1 MDPVA
6 EVSHRMLGGA
16 PTPPA
21 DDAIEGSGAEIA
33 QVGVSVAEG
42 EAENPPAAAP
52 LLSEGNE
59 GGVLDKQED
68 GAAPTL
74 SEANMDVDAAPLA
87 SEGNEDGALDKQQD
101 GAPPPLWE
109 ANMDVDAAPLASEGN
124 DDGALD
130 KQQDGAPPPVREAN
144 MDVDEAPF
152 PSEGNEDGVLDKQ
165 QDGVAPAVSEA
176 NMDVN
181 ESSFPREDT
190 EHHAATESKTEVN
203 ECGVLEKQQDVAA
216 SVMGKTKI
224 VVDESSAPQ
233 QDHTVAA
240 APSEGD
246 SRVVDQHPNTSDG
259 GFPVKKDE
267 EGECLVGRY
276 ISSSVSDDGRICLG
290 KVASYDGSI
299 GVYNV
304 VFEDGQREELLLH
317 QLREVLMAEE
327 SSASGMKMSC
337 RKRKLDLL
345 VSPGSA
351 MEMKVPPRIR
361 QRVDP
366 CKMPARPDALQETG
380 CDSDI
385 SGNAAS
391 SSNSSVSTKEL
402 SAELCPPVQGPELP
416 PSSADIAVPE
426 ESISHLFSVYN
437 FLRSFNVQLFLSPF
451 GLDDFVASINCTVQ
465 NTLLDAVHVSLLQ
478 ALRRHLETKSSGG
491 SELASNCLK
500 YVDWAL
506 LDVLTWPTFLLEYLY
521 LMGYIKSLGG
531 KSFGRTLLAIEY
543 YKLPV
548 AMKLRLL
555 QILCDHV
562 TESGEL
568 KAELEAREGYNE
580 ETEYETDSRIL
591 SEAGSRAVLTRA
603 SKASVSKKVEGL
615 HDLET
620 TSNVTNPE
628 AVLLNPSQDSNS
640 DDCRICG
647 MDGTLVCCDGCPW
660 AYHSRCIGL
669 NKAFLPQGLWFC
681 PECVV
686 NKLGPASSRIERGA
700 RGAQMFGIDMC
711 GRLFL
716 GSCNYLLVIGTST
729 DAGSYARYYNQYD
742 VVKVMRILAPLDAY
756 TDICMR
762 ITEYWRHLLDIF
774 QNERSK
780 IGKEAGVTYTTQSN
794 TLSSVTPTDTAVG
807 SVLTTLKDAAGS
819 KTVVT
824 PQRNVQHEIV
834 VNQFTL
840 CSAEHL
846 EKQEC
851 MVTSVGAPT
860 EKNNEVCRQTPLAP
874 NDIHN
879 TPMNGAFR
887 PAGISS
893 ISHENRSVVTG
904 VSSVMP
910 ARSSHVLVRPD
921 FPSCGSG
928 IDSGL
933 SRQDTGNT
941 ISVKAGLSCPSSYKS
956 KYPLQLISEIGST
969 SDGKSAKAP
978 SFKPQAY
985 MNLYNHGN
993 VAASAAANLAILT
1006 SEEGKVSVSQLTT
1019 NLRKKMAADCA
1030 LQVKAFSSPAA
1041 QFIWPST
1048 EKKIMEVPRDRC
1060 GWCIA
1065 CKISAAGAK
1074 KACFLNVATANAAKG
1089 SARILSAM
1097 HVIKSSGSH
1106 FPSIAAYIVNM
1117 EESLRGLLVG
1127 SLQDTQQRQRWHKQ
1141 LQEASNCKTIV
1152 PLLLEL
1158 ESNICSIA
1166 FSPIWV
1172 KLVDDW
1178 PMESPPASAGALRP
1192 AAYQKRG
1199 TGGRRGRKRSV
1210 ITESAAVAD
1219 DDKSWKK
1226 VNWWS
1231 GGNISKRILQR
1242 GVHLSS
1248 AIRKAAR
1255 QGGKKRM
1262 AGLSY
1267 HDCSILP
1274 RRTRQFAWRACVGLS
1289 QNSSQ
1294 LALQVRYLD
1303 AHIRWKEFLSPDQ
1316 IPSDGRSSDA
1326 DFSALR
1332 NAVVC
1337 DKKIVDNKIRYALKF
1352 PNQKHLPVRVT
1363 KNILE
1368 AEGNQDQNGKFWF
1381 SENHVPLYMV
1391 REFEQK
1397 PGVSSLPTPGIVHS
1411 FMNLYKRR
1419 VKASTGDVFSY
1430 LFHKGDIYPCS
1441 SCKKDVP
1448 FRDVI
1453 RCSDCQGYCHKECTV
1468 KSVGG
1473 KGGTAAS
1480 SLICKLCLQ
1489 KRNLILTN
1497 YSTNARYALPQKK
1510 STGQL
1515 PVSAPKIIFKVGSS
1529 HSAEPAAKVQA
1540 QPVSKVQA
1548 QPVTKVETW
1557 PVAKVETLS
1566 TAKVQTHPITELK
1579 AWPVA
1584 NLATQNVAG
1593 LKAQAKIEAN
1603 KSKSEKPRRRKRT
1616 EEIKYFGLSWKKN
1629 KGDRSG
1635 SDFRANDVILKCKDG
1650 IGSAIKPTC
1659 CLCKKSYCPDFLY
1672 VRCEQCK
1679 AWVHGDAL
1687 RLEEDR
1693 ILEVVQYRCC
1703 KCRRRA
1709 MPICPH
1715 SDDYKKPEP
1724 EFSEQTVATSSQSSM
1739 LSSEETA
1746 SVANQDPLL
1755 ASYGIV
1761 EPIGEETFDADLSMN
1776 TVRFTSGTNQ
1786 KLTIRRAQGKNSGC
1800 VDQAGVDEYSNQNQ
1814 PLADANVNFSHMNG
1828 FSLSELE
1835 GVDPSELLG
1844 WDLSQGNEYSSPPDY
1859 TANCQLNGASCGSA
1873 ATGDFEPQT
1882 FFSFTDLLEADDT
1895 RFGQTFGMSAGLQD
1909 DGNCTGSFDQEIASF
1924 DDMAFMVEDVS
1935 SNMHFPANAP
1945 PPDDAPCKKCNNSQ
1959 PPPDLKCLVCG
1970 LCIHRQCSPWDESD
1984 LPVESADWAC
1994 GACREWR

>member
-74 SEANMDVDAAPLA
+74 S
-87 SEGNEDGALDKQQD
+87 
-101 GAPPPLWE
+101 E

-893 ISHENRSVVTG
+893 ISHENRSEVTG

-1158 ESNICSIA
+1158 ESNIRSIA

>member
-21 DDAIEGSGAEIA
+21 EDAIEGSGVEIA

-52 LLSEGNE
+52 LLNEGNE

-87 SEGNEDGALDKQQD
+87 SEGNEDGALDKQQY
-101 GAPPPLWE
+101 GAPPPLRE
-109 ANMDVDAAPLASEGN
+109 ANMDVDEAPLASEGN
-124 DDGALD
+124 EDGALD

-176 NMDVN
+176 NMDVD
-181 ESSFPREDT
+181 EASFPREDT

-216 SVMGKTKI
+216 SMMGKTKI

-240 APSEGD
+240 APSEGN

-276 ISSSVSDDGRICLG
+276 ISRSVSDDGRICLG

-304 VFEDGQREELLLH
+304 VFEDGQGEELLLH
-317 QLREVLMAEE
+317 PLRELLMAEE

-351 MEMKVPPRIR
+351 METKVPPRAR

-465 NTLLDAVHVSLLQ
+465 NTLLDAVHVSLLR

-562 TESGEL
+562 IESGEL

-580 ETEYETDSRIL
+580 ETEYETDSSIL
-591 SEAGSRAVLTRA
+591 SEAGSQAVLTRA

-615 HDLET
+615 QDLET
-620 TSNVTNPE
+620 ASNVTNTE
-628 AVLLNPSQDSNS
+628 AVLLHSSQDGNS

-742 VVKVMRILAPLDAY
+742 VVKVMRILAPSDAY

-780 IGKEAGVTYTTQSN
+780 IGKEAGVRYTTQSN
-794 TLSSVTPTDTAVG
+794 TLSSVTPMDGAVG

-824 PQRNVQHEIV
+824 PQRDVQHEIV

-846 EKQEC
+846 EKQKC

-893 ISHENRSVVTG
+893 ISHENSSVVTG

-910 ARSSHVLVRPD
+910 AQSSHGLVRPD
-921 FPSCGSG
+921 ISCGFG
-928 IDSGL
+928 IDNGL
-933 SRQDTGNT
+933 SGQNTGNT
-941 ISVKAGLSCPSSYKS
+941 ISVKAGLSCPSYKG

-969 SDGKSAKAP
+969 SDGKSAEVP

-1019 NLRKKMAADCA
+1019 NPRKKMAADCA

-1048 EKKIMEVPRDRC
+1048 GRKIMEVPRDRC

-1074 KACFLNVATANAAKG
+1074 KACFLNVATANAVKG

-1106 FPSIAAYIVNM
+1106 FASITAYMVNM

-1127 SLQDTQQRQRWHKQ
+1127 SLQDLQQRQRWHKQ

-1158 ESNICSIA
+1158 ESNIRSIA

-1178 PMESPPASAGALRP
+1178 PLESPPASAGALRP

-1199 TGGRRGRKRSV
+1199 TGGRRGRKRSLV
-1210 ITESAAVAD
+1210 TESAAAAD

-1316 IPSDGRSSDA
+1316 IPSDGKSSDA

-1332 NAVVC
+1332 NAVLC

-1510 STGQL
+1510 STCQL

-1540 QPVSKVQA
+1540 QPVAKVKA

-1557 PVAKVETLS
+1557 PVAKVEALS

-1593 LKAQAKIEAN
+1593 LQAQAKIEAN
-1603 KSKSEKPRRRKRT
+1603 RSKSEKPRRRKRP

-1629 KGDRSG
+1629 KSDRSG

-1679 AWVHGDAL
+1679 AWFHGDAL
-1687 RLEEDR
+1687 RLEEER

-1715 SDDYKKPEP
+1715 SDDYKKPGP

-1814 PLADANVNFSHMNG
+1814 PLADANVDFSHMNG

-1844 WDLSQGNEYSSPPDY
+1844 WDLSQGNEYTSPPDY

-1945 PPDDAPCKKCNNSQ
+1945 PPDDVPCKKCNNSQ

-1970 LCIHRQCSPWDESD
+1970 LRIHRQCSPWDESD

>member
-1 MDPVA
+1 
-6 EVSHRMLGGA
+6 
-16 PTPPA
+16 
-21 DDAIEGSGAEIA
+21 
-33 QVGVSVAEG
+33 
-42 EAENPPAAAP
+42 
-52 LLSEGNE
+52 
-59 GGVLDKQED
+59 
-68 GAAPTL
+68 
-74 SEANMDVDAAPLA
+74 MDVDEAPLA
-87 SEGNEDGALDKQQD
+87 SEGNE
-101 GAPPPLWE
+101 
-109 ANMDVDAAPLASEGN
+109 
-124 DDGALD
+124 DGALD

-176 NMDVN
+176 NMDVD
-181 ESSFPREDT
+181 EASFPREDT

-216 SVMGKTKI
+216 SMMGKTKI

-276 ISSSVSDDGRICLG
+276 ISRSVSDDGRICLG

-304 VFEDGQREELLLH
+304 VFEDGQGEELLLH
-317 QLREVLMAEE
+317 PLRELLMAEE

-351 MEMKVPPRIR
+351 METKVPPRAR

-465 NTLLDAVHVSLLQ
+465 NTLLDAVHVSLLR

-562 TESGEL
+562 IESGEL

-580 ETEYETDSRIL
+580 ETEYETDSSIL
-591 SEAGSRAVLTRA
+591 SEAGSQAVLTRA

-615 HDLET
+615 QDLET
-620 TSNVTNPE
+620 ASNVTNTE
-628 AVLLNPSQDSNS
+628 AVLLHSSQDGNS

-742 VVKVMRILAPLDAY
+742 VVKVMRILAPSDAY

-780 IGKEAGVTYTTQSN
+780 IGKEAGVRYTTQSN
-794 TLSSVTPTDTAVG
+794 TLSSVTPMDGAVG

-824 PQRNVQHEIV
+824 PQRDVQHEIV

-846 EKQEC
+846 EKQKC

-893 ISHENRSVVTG
+893 ISHENSSVVTG

-910 ARSSHVLVRPD
+910 AQSSHGLVRPD
-921 FPSCGSG
+921 ISCGFG
-928 IDSGL
+928 IDNGL
-933 SRQDTGNT
+933 SGQNTGNT
-941 ISVKAGLSCPSSYKS
+941 ISVKAGLSCPSYKG

-969 SDGKSAKAP
+969 SDGKSAEVP

-1019 NLRKKMAADCA
+1019 NPRKKMAADCA

-1048 EKKIMEVPRDRC
+1048 GRKIMEVPRDRC

-1074 KACFLNVATANAAKG
+1074 KACFLNVATANAVKG

-1106 FPSIAAYIVNM
+1106 FPSITAYMVNM

-1127 SLQDTQQRQRWHKQ
+1127 SLQDLQQRQRWHKQ

-1158 ESNICSIA
+1158 ESNIRSIA

-1178 PMESPPASAGALRP
+1178 PLESPPASAGALRP

-1199 TGGRRGRKRSV
+1199 TGGRRGRKRSLV
-1210 ITESAAVAD
+1210 TESAAAAD

-1248 AIRKAAR
+1248 AIRNAAR

-1316 IPSDGRSSDA
+1316 IPSDGKSSDA

-1332 NAVVC
+1332 NAVLC

-1368 AEGNQDQNGKFWF
+1368 AE
-1381 SENHVPLYMV
+1381 
-1391 REFEQK
+1391 
-1397 PGVSSLPTPGIVHS
+1397 
-1411 FMNLYKRR
+1411 
-1419 VKASTGDVFSY
+1419 
-1430 LFHKGDIYPCS
+1430 
-1441 SCKKDVP
+1441 
-1448 FRDVI
+1448 
-1453 RCSDCQGYCHKECTV
+1453 
-1468 KSVGG
+1468 
-1473 KGGTAAS
+1473 
-1480 SLICKLCLQ
+1480 
-1489 KRNLILTN
+1489 
-1497 YSTNARYALPQKK
+1497 
-1510 STGQL
+1510 
-1515 PVSAPKIIFKVGSS
+1515 
-1529 HSAEPAAKVQA
+1529 AAKVQA
-1540 QPVSKVQA
+1540 QPVAKVKA

-1557 PVAKVETLS
+1557 PVAKVEALS

-1579 AWPVA
+1579 ACPVA

-1593 LKAQAKIEAN
+1593 LQAQAKIEAN
-1603 KSKSEKPRRRKRT
+1603 RSKSEKPRRRKRP

-1629 KGDRSG
+1629 KSDRSG

-1679 AWVHGDAL
+1679 GFLTSDVPLHTAWFHGDAL
-1687 RLEEDR
+1687 RLEEER

-1715 SDDYKKPEP
+1715 SDDYKKPGP

-1746 SVANQDPLL
+1746 SVADQDPLL

-1776 TVRFTSGTNQ
+1776 TVRFTSGINQ

-1814 PLADANVNFSHMNG
+1814 PLADANVDFSHMNG

-1844 WDLSQGNEYSSPPDY
+1844 WDLSQGNEYTSPPDY

-1873 ATGDFEPQT
+1873 ATGDFELQT

-1945 PPDDAPCKKCNNSQ
+1945 PPDDVPCKKCNNSQ

-1970 LCIHRQCSPWDESD
+1970 LRIHRQCSPWDESD